1 MFPTVVIAKRFC
13 GPPNSGNGG
22 YTCGLVSQSMHVPA
36 DVTIRRPVPMDTE
49 LTIHEHGE
57 GVQLRHADD
66 LIAEAAPLIWSANP
80 PRERIDFDQ
89 ASSAAATSP
98 AFHNHPFPTCF
109 TCGPDRAEGDGLR
122 IFPGKWQGSGRD
134 YFVAPWTPHSDLA
147 DKNGHVRDEIVWAA
161 MDCPTGFAAGFPWA
175 GTLVTG
181 RLGALLVAPVRA
193 GEKCVLLSWA
203 TGIEGRKHLAECV
216 LLGED
221 GTVRAESRAT
231 WIKLA

>member
-1 MFPTVVIAKRFC
+1 MSPTISVAKRFC

-22 YTCGLVSQSMHVPA
+22 YTCGLISKAMHVPA
-36 DVTIRRPVPMDTE
+36 DITIRRPIPMETE
-49 LTIHEHGE
+49 LSIHENGE
-57 GVQLRHADD
+57 HVRVMNREE
-66 LIAEAAPLIWSANP
+66 LIAEAAPLIFAASVPNEPITFKGADYASAN
-80 PRERIDFDQ
+80 
-89 ASSAAATSP
+89 SP

-122 IFPGKWQGSGRD
+122 IFPGKWQGNSRE
-134 YFVAPWTPHSDLA
+134 YFAAPWAPQSDLA
-147 DKNGHVRDEIVWAA
+147 DRSGYIREEIIWAA

-181 RLGALLVAPVRA
+181 RLGAHLVAPVRA
-193 GEKCVLLSWA
+193 GEKCILLSWP
-203 TGIEGRKHLAECV
+203 TGQEGRKHFAECV

>member
-1 MFPTVVIAKRFC
+1 MPATISVGKRFC

-22 YTCGLVSQSMHVPA
+22 YTCGLISKAMPVPA
-36 DVTIRRPVPMDTE
+36 DVTIRRPVPMETE
-49 LTIHEHGE
+49 LSIHEHGDHIHLKHHE
-57 GVQLRHADD
+57 E
-66 LIAEAAPLIWSANP
+66 LIAEAAPLIFAAHV
-80 PRERIDFDQ
+80 PREQIDLDQ
-89 ASSAAATSP
+89 ANKSAAASP

-122 IFPGKWQGSGRD
+122 IFPGKWQGSARE
-134 YFVAPWTPHSDLA
+134 YFVAPWTPNAGLA
-147 DKNGHVRDEIVWAA
+147 DRSGNVREEFIWAA

-181 RLGALLVAPVRA
+181 RLGAHLVAPVRG
-193 GEKCVLLSWA
+193 GEKCILLSWA
-203 TGIEGRKHLAECV
+203 TGQEGRKYFAECV